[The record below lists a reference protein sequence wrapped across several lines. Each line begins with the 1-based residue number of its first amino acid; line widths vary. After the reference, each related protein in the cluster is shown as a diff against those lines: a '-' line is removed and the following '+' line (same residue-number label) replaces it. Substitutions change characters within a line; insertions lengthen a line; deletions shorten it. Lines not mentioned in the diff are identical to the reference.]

1 MITEG
6 GQLFHIDFGHFLGN
20 FKVKFGVRR
29 ERVPFVLAKDFEI
42 IIEKHFGFDKQV
54 SLCKTLYIIT
64 ILVFIRFVNLCESA
78 YLILRRR
85 AALFINLLAMMLQTG
100 IPELRSINDIY
111 YVR

>member
-54 SLCKTLYIIT
+54 SW
-64 ILVFIRFVNLCESA
+64 
-78 YLILRRR
+78 
-85 AALFINLLAMMLQTG
+85 
-100 IPELRSINDIY
+100 
-111 YVR
+111 